1 MVTLIKSPLKN
12 SANNIVASPQT
23 RMVKALDF
31 DKKSEYK
38 KFIKWIDSSTKD
50 LEKIKIPSKKEIK
63 KLEKLVLEMD
73 RGGGGG
79 LGGLLGLLGG
89 IPGMFLPSLGGPDIP
104 FIRRAKPPKGKP
116 KPKSTN
122 GGGIKIPK
130 LNPKS
135 LSRLNDSFSR
145 YISGKSNLGDRL
157 RLFRRGHI
165 GASGLFTKGGF
176 NAQGALKGQGFKL
189 PGFGGG
195 KPQVG
200 GGTNVPRGKPG
211 GIGLRGGLLSAGL
224 AAYDYGSR
232 LSEGQTQTQA
242 ISGAVAGGVGGWA
255 GAAAGIAAAKGTAA
269 ALSPLIVTPV
279 PGSRVVYALA
289 VGASALIGGIAG
301 SSLLS
306 GVADKLTGADKKID
320 QIKENEKRDI
330 KNEKEFSSL
339 LKTFGEAVD
348 GLLTFAQG
356 RTSDKKEGPLTYSPS
371 FNLQHSLYG
380 APKEGGGYEYTDP
393 DTGIT
398 LTPKGSYG
406 QMRGDRMH
414 KGEDIAA
421 AQGTPLRAIS
431 DGEVVDS
438 DYESGWGNF
447 LVFRDDKGIH
457 HLYGHMQEGYK
468 RGGPVKKGDIIGKV
482 GMTGRTSGPHLHWET
497 GTGWN
502 GAQITGRF
510 DPLSAYKFSD
520 PFFTAKS
527 KPGEKTESAVR
538 TKVQP
543 PEAQAQAQARVPASQ
558 SSGRQQTVIITQ
570 GQGGGPQV
578 IPQQIPIPIPM
589 GGGGGGVA
597 VASIPEVVL
606 LNSLWNTLLLTK
618 LSST

>member
-1 MVTLIKSPLKN
+1 MITLLKSPLKD

-38 KFIKWIDSSTKD
+38 KFVKWIDSSTKD

-73 RGGGGG
+73 GGGGG
-79 LGGLLGLLGG
+79 LGGLLGL
-89 IPGMFLPSLGGPDIP
+89 IPSILFPGFDGPDIP
-104 FIRRAKPPKGKP
+104 FIRRPKPPKGKP
-116 KPKSTN
+116 KPKSPK
-122 GGGIKIPK
+122 GGGPKVPK

-145 YISGKSNLGDRL
+145 YISGKSNFGDRL
-157 RLFRRGHI
+157 RLFRRGNI

-195 KPQVG
+195 KPQTGATPNLGSATKAG
-200 GGTNVPRGKPG
+200 GFLKNAG
-211 GIGLRGGLLSAGL
+211 GVARRSSGPLSLLFAGL
-224 AAYDYGSR
+224 DYSER
-232 LSEGQTQTQA
+232 KSEGQTETQA
-242 ISGAVAGGVGGWA
+242 IGGAASTAVGGAVAGSLATAIALTVIPEPSTTVAGLIMLGSLAASYFGGK
-255 GAAAGIAAAKGTAA
+255 AAGS
-269 ALSPLIVTPV
+269 LS
-279 PGSRVVYALA
+279 
-289 VGASALIGGIAG
+289 
-301 SSLLS
+301 
-306 GVADKLTGADKKID
+306 DKITGANKKID
-320 QIKENEKRDI
+320 ANKKISEDKQKSENQ
-330 KNEKEFSSL
+330 FSSV

-356 RTSDKKEGPLTYSPS
+356 RKSDKKEGPLTYSPS
-371 FNLQHSLYG
+371 SNLQHSLYG
-380 APKEGGGYEYTDP
+380 TPKEGGGYEYTDP

-398 LTPKGSYG
+398 LTRSSSYG
-406 QMRGDRMH
+406 KLRGNRIH

-421 AQGTPLRAIS
+421 QVGTPLRAIS

-447 LVFRDDKGIH
+447 LVFRDDKGVH

-482 GMTGRTSGPHLHWET
+482 GMTGRTEGPHLHWET

-502 GAQITGRF
+502 GGQITGRF
-510 DPLSAYKFSD
+510 DPLSAYTIQQ
-520 PFFTAKS
+520 PFFTSRS
-527 KPGEKTESAVR
+527 KPGEESSQLSAPSVPAVR
-538 TKVQP
+538 P
-543 PEAQAQAQARVPASQ
+543 AGSLEAQAQARVSASQ
-558 SSGRQQTVIITQ
+558 VLSGRQQTVIITQ